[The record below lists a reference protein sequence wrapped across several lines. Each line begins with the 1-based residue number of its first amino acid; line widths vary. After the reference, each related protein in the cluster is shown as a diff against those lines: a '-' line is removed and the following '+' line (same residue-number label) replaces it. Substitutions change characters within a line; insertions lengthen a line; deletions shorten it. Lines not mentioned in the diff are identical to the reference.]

1 MVTTSPA
8 SPAPTWDEASR
19 ASALAAA
26 ETLLTTW
33 ARPSLAYEQWWADL
47 KPLMSAAAQE
57 SYSYTDPANVP
68 PLKITGP
75 GVLSDSLSPYLVTV
89 TFPTTEGEF
98 GVDMARTEIPGTWI
112 TENIIFPGDSS
123 RLQG

>member
-1 MVTTSPA
+1 VA
-8 SPAPTWDEASR
+8 TWDAASR
-19 ASALAAA
+19 TQAEKAAKK
-26 ETLLTTW
+26 LLTTW
-33 ARPSLAYEQWWADL
+33 ARPTRAYQQWWADL

-98 GVDMARTEIPGTWI
+98 GVDMSRTEIPGKWI